1 MVKIKHHSRKFL
13 NKSTGVAAIETN
25 IDTTEWCGGVDGS
38 IALTDCNRH
47 INLDFSVYDVKD
59 LDTQIA
65 KLHLL
70 LDEISKFRDVY
81 TANYDAIKEDIVK
94 REQERKKKLKKADK
108 NELQ

>member
-13 NKSTGVAAIETN
+13 NKSTGIGAIEAN
-25 IDTTEWCGGVDGS
+25 IDTTEWCGGVDGTITIS
-38 IALTDCNRH
+38 DCSRRV
-47 INLDFSVYDVKD
+47 NLDFSVYDVKD
-59 LDTQIA
+59 LDTKLA